1 MTTSADSNVKSR
13 ELLRSILALSLPS
26 IVTNIAVPVLSITDV
41 AIAGHIGDA
50 RTIAAIAVGGTM
62 FNLLYWLCGFL
73 RMGSSGPAA
82 QAFGA
87 GDRVGCNLI
96 LARGL
101 LVAAIMGVAMI
112 ALQRP
117 IGGLLLWLID
127 TDAATGAVA
136 RRYFAICVWG
146 APAVLSNYC
155 LSGWFLGRQN
165 TKITMW
171 TSLCMVASNVA
182 VSLTLVIGFHRGV
195 EGIAVGTLT
204 AQWAAC
210 LAFLFAAIRV
220 RGFRYV
226 TARAIL
232 AAAPIMRF
240 FRINS
245 DIFLRTLCLVAVT
258 LWFARTGARQSDLM
272 LAVNAVLMQLFTL
285 FSFFMDGFA
294 YAAEALCGMLAG
306 AGRYG
311 TLRLMVRRLLTVGA
325 VMALTFSLVYFIF
338 GTDIIGLMSSDGRV
352 VARAGE
358 YLNWAVTV
366 PCAGFMAFIWD
377 GVYVGLTRTRH
388 MLLSMAVA
396 TSVFF
401 GVYAVAFPSMGNH
414 GLWLA
419 FVSYLFVRGV
429 VLWFMARGADGLK
442 ER

>member
-1 MTTSADSNVKSR
+1 MKTSRDSNAKSR

-87 GDRVGCNLI
+87 GDRVECNLI
-96 LARGL
+96 LCRGL
-101 LVAAIMGVAMI
+101 LVAGIMGVAMI

-117 IGGLLLWLID
+117 VSALSLWLID
-127 TDAATGAVA
+127 TDSATAEVA
-136 RRYFAICVWG
+136 RRYFYICVWG
-146 APAVLSNYC
+146 APAVLANYC

-165 TKITMW
+165 TRITMW
-171 TSLCMVASNVA
+171 TSLFMVAFNVA

-195 EGIAVGTLT
+195 EGIALGTLT

-210 LAFLFAAIRV
+210 AAFLIAAV
-220 RGFRYV
+220 KTKGFEGL
-226 TARAIL
+226 TGSALL

-240 FRINS
+240 FRINT

-258 LWFARTGARQSDLM
+258 LWFTRTGARQSELM

-306 AGRYG
+306 AGRYE
-311 TLRLMVRRLLTVGA
+311 TLRLMVRRLLAVGSVLA
-325 VMALTFSLVYFIF
+325 VAFSLIYFVS
-338 GTDIIGLMSSDGRV
+338 GTDIIGLMSSDGLV

-396 TSVFF
+396 TAVFF
-401 GVYAVAFPSMGNH
+401 GIYAVAFPSMGNH

-419 FVSYLFVRGV
+419 FVSYLFVRGI
-429 VLWFMARGADGLK
+429 VLWVMARGADGLK